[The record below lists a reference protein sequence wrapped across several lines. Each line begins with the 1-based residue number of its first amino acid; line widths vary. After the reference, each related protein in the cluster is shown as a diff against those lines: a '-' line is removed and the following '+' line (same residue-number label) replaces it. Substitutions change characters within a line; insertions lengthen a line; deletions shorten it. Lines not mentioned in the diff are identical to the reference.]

1 MIQQAF
7 EASTITDALK
17 MDADFSKEDPLL
29 YATHFF
35 KNNFANVSQ
44 FFPNTNF
51 SSKIRNSTRTKTK
64 KHSKLLGPKVPCWRT
79 SGLKLFVLLYIKNI
93 KYSFY

>member
-7 EASTITDALK
+7 KASTITDALK

-44 FFPNTNF
+44 LFPNTTFSAKMRNF
-51 SSKIRNSTRTKTK
+51 PRTQTQ
-64 KHSKLLGPKVPCWRT
+64 KHLKMLGPKAWCWRT
-79 SGLKLFVLLYIKNI
+79 SGLKLFVLLYIKT
-93 KYSFY
+93 

>member
-1 MIQQAF
+1 MIEQAF
-7 EASTITDALK
+7 EASSITDALK
-17 MDADFSKEDPLL
+17 MDADFSKDDPLL

-44 FFPNTNF
+44 FFPNTTF
-51 SSKIRNSTRTKTK
+51 SSKIRNSQRTQTQ
-64 KHSKLLGPKVPCWRT
+64 KHSKLLGPKGRCWRT
-79 SGLKLFVLLYIKNI
+79 SGLKLFVLLYIKTI

>member
-1 MIQQAF
+1 MIEQAF
-7 EASTITDALK
+7 EASSITDALK
-17 MDADFSKEDPLL
+17 MDADFSKDDPLL

-44 FFPNTNF
+44 FFPNTTF
-51 SSKIRNSTRTKTK
+51 SSKIRNSQRTQTQ
-64 KHSKLLGPKVPCWRT
+64 KHSKLLGPKGRCWRT
-79 SGLKLFVLLYIKNI
+79 SGLKLLVLLYIKTI

>member
-7 EASTITDALK
+7 EVSTITDALK

-29 YATHFF
+29 YGTNFF

-44 FFPNTNF
+44 FSPNTTF
-51 SSKIRNSTRTKTK
+51 SSKIRNSPRTQTQ
-64 KHSKLLGPKVPCWRT
+64 KHLKLLGPKVRCWRT
-79 SGLKLFVLLYIKNI
+79 SGLKLFVLLYIKTI
-93 KYSFY
+93 KYFFY